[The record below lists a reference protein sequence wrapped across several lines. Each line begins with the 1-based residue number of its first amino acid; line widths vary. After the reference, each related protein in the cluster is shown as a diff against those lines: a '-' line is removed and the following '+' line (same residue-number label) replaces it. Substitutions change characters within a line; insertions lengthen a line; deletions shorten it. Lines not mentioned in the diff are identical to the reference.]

1 MELEKIEDKVEDKKL
16 DKSEDNPIE
25 QERPQK
31 SILMKGP
38 NIIVSGNKVS
48 LAFKESGYETLILQ
62 PPMGNENSLII
73 NLING
78 SGVRVGITL
87 NDPSLNLIEY
97 PVGMHKCQYS
107 YRIKDGYKFNDGIG
121 TKYGN
126 GIKKSEPIRML
137 FINNELIFEEQ
148 GKSLGCAFKVLP
160 IKDGKYYP
168 AISIFQDA
176 QVEFVYH

>member
-1 MELEKIEDKVEDKKL
+1 MELEKIEGKNQEK
-16 DKSEDNPIE
+16 IE
-25 QERPQK
+25 EIQLELERPQK

-38 NIIVSGNKVS
+38 NIIISGNKVQ
-48 LAFKESGYETLILQ
+48 LAFKESGYETLIFQ
-62 PPMGNENSLII
+62 PPMTNENSLVI

-87 NDPSLNLIEY
+87 NDPSLNLIDY

-107 YRIKDGYKFNDGIG
+107 YRVKDGFKFNDGIG
-121 TKYGN
+121 IKYGN
-126 GIKKSEPIRML
+126 GIKKSELIRML

-148 GKSLGCAFKVLP
+148 GKSIGCAFKVLP

-176 QVEFVYH
+176 QVEFVYY